1 MILLIGQDFAT
12 CGPEKE
18 SCIAKQSLTDSACLV
33 ACTGLYAD
41 VADDSL
47 IKTTED
53 LKQTTQTLIKGDGD
67 LKP

>member
-1 MILLIGQDFAT
+1 MW
-12 CGPEKE
+12 PRE
-18 SCIAKQSLTDSACLV
+18 SLTDSACLV